1 MKKFALDVNISVL
14 TLADRSPLFKK
25 VEADTESIVALAD
38 ALPLSE
44 SNVYVAGDPALE
56 ALPAVGDIERRV
68 FAELPVQAGWCY
80 GCGRKMNG
88 VEWHKS
94 SEVVVAATDCV
105 LILGDVRDIEEDTYD
120 SSRSVALA
128 LERGEAAELFSG
140 TLHLAPLAVGERFAV
155 SIILPKGTNAPLAGG
170 IDGTLRAVNKWL
182 LVHEDNAAG
191 IAAGGKVGVT
201 GANIAVLSCNEDK

>member
-1 MKKFALDVNISVL
+1 MKKFALDVNIPVL

-68 FAELPVQAGWCY
+68 FAELPVQAGWCF
-80 GCGRKMNG
+80 GNGRKMNG

-94 SEVVVAATDCV
+94 SEVVVACTDCV
-105 LILGDVRDIEEDTYD
+105 LLLGSAADIVGDEYD
-120 SSRSVALA
+120 SSRAVALCLNA
-128 LERGEAAELFSG
+128 GEAAELRSG
-140 TLHLAPLAVGERFAV
+140 TLHLAPLAVNNVFAAA
-155 SIILPKGTNAPLAGG
+155 IILPRGTNAPLAGG

-182 LVHEDNAAG
+182 LVHPENGAG

-201 GANIAVLSCNEDK
+201 GDNLTLVGYDGK